1 MIGALIIV
9 FREVIEAGLIVGIVL
24 AATHG
29 VVGRIFWINLGIAA
43 GVGGAF
49 LLAAFAGA
57 VSDAIGG
64 AGQEI
69 FNASI
74 LGVAVVMLA
83 WHNIWMTR
91 HGREMASHA
100 RAVGQAI
107 TSGARPL
114 SALAFVV
121 GIAVLREGSEIVLFL
136 YGLMLSGG
144 SSGFSLLA
152 GGVMGLIL
160 GCGLS
165 VVTYLGLLTIPPR
178 YLFGVT
184 SALITFLAAGMAA
197 QSVYYLEQANIV
209 TMLSA
214 RLWNTSELLSEK
226 SMIGRVLHTLVGYSD
241 QPTVLQGL
249 AYIFTFAAIF
259 VLARILSSPPPSHR
273 PPVHRSHRHRLVNQ

>member
-29 VVGRIFWINLGIAA
+29 VLGRTFWIGLGIGA
-43 GVGGAF
+43 GIGGAA

-64 AGQEI
+64 AGQEL

-74 LGVAVVMLA
+74 LGIAVVMLA
-83 WHNIWMTR
+83 WHNTWMAR

-114 SALAFVV
+114 SALAFVA

-136 YGLMLSGG
+136 YGLMLSAGE
-144 SSGFSLLA
+144 SSLNLLA
-152 GGVMGLIL
+152 GGLMGLVL

-209 TMLSA
+209 TILSA
-214 RLWNTSELLSEK
+214 RLWNTSEILSEK

-241 QPTVLQGL
+241 QPTALQGL
-249 AYIFTFAAIF
+249 AYIFTLAAIF
-259 VLARILSSPPPSHR
+259 VFGRILSSPPPSRR
-273 PPVHRSHRHRLVNQ
+273 PPIPHSNRHRLVNE

>member
-29 VVGRIFWINLGIAA
+29 VLGRARWIGLGIGA
-43 GVGGAF
+43 GIGGAT
-49 LLAAFAGA
+49 LLAAFAGT

-64 AGQEI
+64 AGQEL

-83 WHNIWMTR
+83 WQNIWMAR
-91 HGREMASHA
+91 HGREMASHL

-144 SSGFSLLA
+144 GTGLSLLA
-152 GGVMGLIL
+152 GGVAGLVL

-165 VVTYLGLLTIPPR
+165 FLTYRGLLTIPPR

-184 SALITFLAAGMAA
+184 SALIAFLAAGMAA
-197 QSVYYLEQANIV
+197 QCVSYLEQANIV
-209 TMLSA
+209 TILGA
-214 RLWNTSELLSEK
+214 TLWNTSDILSEK
-226 SMIGRVLHTLVGYSD
+226 SMLGRVLHTLVGYSD
-241 QPTVLQGL
+241 QPTAMQGL
-249 AYIFTFAAIF
+249 AYIFTLAVIF
-259 VLARILSSPPPSHR
+259 VLGSILSSPPPSR
-273 PPVHRSHRHRLVNQ
+273 PAAPHSSGRQARE